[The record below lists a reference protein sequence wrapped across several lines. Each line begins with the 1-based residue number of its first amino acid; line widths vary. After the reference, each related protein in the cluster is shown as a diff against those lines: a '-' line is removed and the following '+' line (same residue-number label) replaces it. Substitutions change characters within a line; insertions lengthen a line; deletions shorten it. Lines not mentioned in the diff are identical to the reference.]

1 LTFPSIK
8 YDMMEQ
14 IKEIV
19 AKAFKDSEY
28 YDQSIKD
35 INIEIPNEKANGDFS
50 SNIALVMAKKAR
62 TAPLRIAGDI
72 AGRINTEGTFIKN
85 IVIAGSGFINFFL
98 SDGYLYKGLKDILKY
113 GSDYGRLDIGN
124 GRKVMVEFVSANPT
138 GPLHMGNARGG
149 ALGDLIA
156 SVLEKAGYDVTRE
169 FFINDSGN
177 QVGLFGKSLEARYI
191 QYLEGEDAAAFPED
205 GYMGDDITAQ
215 ARSYADTYGSGL
227 LDETQD
233 VRTDALIRYALSQN
247 IGSMKAA
254 LGSYGISYDSW
265 FSEQSLITSGELD
278 KTLEY
283 LDEKGFT
290 YISEGAKWFRTTMF
304 GGDKDD
310 VLVRNNGMTTYFASD
325 IAYHKNK
332 FLDRGFDRVID
343 LLGADH
349 HGHVGRMYS
358 ACEALGVDKNRL
370 KIIVFQL
377 VRLIK
382 DGEVARMSKRTG
394 KAISLEELIEETGRD
409 AVRFFFNMK
418 ASGSHLDFDIDL
430 AAKQSNE
437 NPVFYVQYAYA
448 RICSILRK
456 ADEDNVPAEIEPDLS
471 LLCSEEEARLIDRL
485 IDYPEEIRICAC
497 TLEPSRLTRYAI
509 DIASLFHSFYN
520 ACRVIGE
527 EKQLFSAR
535 FKLVEAVKTILGNV
549 LGLMKIAAPER
560 M

>member
-8 YDMMEQ
+8 HDMVEQ
-14 IKEIV
+14 IKEIMS
-19 AKAFKDSEY
+19 KAFKDSEY
-28 YDQSIKD
+28 YDPNIND

-50 SNIALVMAKKAR
+50 SNIAFVLAKKAR
-62 TAPLRIAGDI
+62 TAPLKIAGDI
-72 AGRINTEGTFIKN
+72 AGRINTEGTYIKS

-98 SDGYLYKGLKDILKY
+98 SNGYLYEGLKDILKY
-113 GSDYGRLDIGN
+113 RSDYGRLDIGE
-124 GRKVMVEFVSANPT
+124 GLKVMVEFVSANPT

-156 SVLEKAGYDVTRE
+156 SVLDKAGYDVTRE

-191 QYLEGEDAAAFPED
+191 QYLKGKDAAVFPED

-215 ARSYADTYGSGL
+215 ARSYADAYGGRL
-227 LDETQD
+227 LDETHEK
-233 VRTDALIRYALSQN
+233 RTDALVQYALSQN
-247 IGSMKAA
+247 IDSMKAA

-278 KTLEY
+278 KTIKY
-283 LDEKGFT
+283 LDEKGYT
-290 YISEGAKWFRTTMF
+290 YVSEGAKWFRTTMF
-304 GGDKDD
+304 GCDKDD

-325 IAYHKNK
+325 IAYHRNK
-332 FLDRGFDRVID
+332 FLDRGFDKVID

-370 KIIVFQL
+370 KIIVYQL

-448 RICSILRK
+448 RICSIIRK
-456 ADEDNVPAEIEPDLS
+456 ADEDKVSADSDPDLS
-471 LLCSEEEARLIDRL
+471 VLSSEEEVRLIDRL
-485 IDYPEEIRICAC
+485 IDYPEEIRICAG

-509 DIASLFHSFYN
+509 EIASLFHSFYN

-535 FKLVEAVKTILGNV
+535 FMLVEAVKTILGNV
-549 LGLMKIAAPER
+549 LGLMKINAPER